1 MLPYSPNAS
10 LSDLSANGLLDDKF
24 PSPHFY
30 VRQPHCVQI
39 IQLVEAD
46 APPPPKVSSVIDSH
60 SWASSS
66 YYSSEYSESA
76 TSEDD
81 ADEEDEACT
90 SYCSS
95 DASPEELEA
104 SPSEHSKSSAAESS
118 DTYSLRIKRILAWRE
133 DFYSQAQSAISEP
146 SSPSL
151 KRKLELDGD
160 EDDNASHSSKR
171 SRRSQASSVD
181 SEDSLIMMVD
191 AAPIGITSH
200 PSSSLCMHS
209 CPACDSF
216 FDTPQSLRQHGLDAQ
231 ANEACCVAVQYAFE

>member
-1 MLPYSPNAS
+1 MLWYALCLVQNGRVWQRAAFSRSRCCLNPACPSMLPYSPNAS

-46 APPPPKVSSVIDSH
+46 APPPPKVSSVIDSS

-76 TSEDD
+76 ASEEDEDD
-81 ADEEDEACT
+81 EDEACT

-104 SPSEHSKSSAAESS
+104 STSEHSKSSSVESS

-133 DFYSQAQSAISEP
+133 DFYSQAQSAIS
-146 SSPSL
+146 
-151 KRKLELDGD
+151 G
-160 EDDNASHSSKR
+160 AFFIHF
-171 SRRSQASSVD
+171 
-181 SEDSLIMMVD
+181 
-191 AAPIGITSH
+191 ITIK
-200 PSSSLCMHS
+200 
-209 CPACDSF
+209 
-216 FDTPQSLRQHGLDAQ
+216 
-231 ANEACCVAVQYAFE
+231 